1 MKSKTTDETRQ
12 QLIIKLKRQS
22 RNPGGRIW
30 RTLFDDL
37 QSSRRTRV
45 TVNVGD
51 LQRYHRR
58 GHIIVV
64 PGKVLGDG
72 VIEDKLSVAAIG
84 FSAQAREKIEAKGGQ
99 CLTIEE
105 FMEKNPTGKNA
116 RLIN

>member
-1 MKSKTTDETRQ
+1 MKSKTTDEARQ
-12 QLIIKLKRQS
+12 RLIIKLKRQS

-30 RTLFDDL
+30 RTLYNDL
-37 QSSRRTRV
+37 QTVRRDRP

-51 LQRYHRR
+51 LQRLHSR
-58 GHIIVV
+58 GRMMVV

-72 VIEDKLSVAAIG
+72 IVVDKLDVAAVG
-84 FSAQAREKIEAKGGQ
+84 FSTQARAKIEGKGGQ

-116 RLIN
+116 RIVS